1 MLEIR
6 QAAAQDIQDIVML
19 DHDYETEYVWQME
32 LASAEQKMGAHF
44 RPTRLPRAMKVSYPR
59 DIQSINE
66 NWKKYSLLL
75 VAYENENLLGYIGAK
90 NSVISQG
97 AWISDWA
104 VLNIKRRQ
112 GIGTQLL
119 LACQKWALQ
128 KKLGTVSIEMQS
140 KNMPAARLVQK
151 MGFEFSGY
159 HDRYYANQ
167 DIALFFTKRLT

>member
-6 QAAAQDIQDIVML
+6 QAAAQDIQNIVAL
-19 DHDYETEYVWQME
+19 DHNYETEYVWQME
-32 LASAEQKMGAHF
+32 LASAEQKMGAQF
-44 RPTRLPRAMKVSYPR
+44 RPTRLPRAMKVLYPR
-59 DIQSINE
+59 NMQSINE
-66 NWKKYSLLL
+66 NWKKYATLL
-75 VAYENENLLGYIGAK
+75 VAFENDQLLGYIGVK
-90 NSVISQG
+90 NNVISHA

-112 GIGTQLL
+112 GIGTELL
-119 LACQKWALQ
+119 MASQKWALQ
-128 KKLGTVSIEMQS
+128 KKLSKISIEMQS

-167 DIALFFTKRLT
+167 DIALFFTKKLS